1 MSAAG
6 LDQMQAAQAA
16 QHRKIQTTSAS
27 RQRQA
32 QTDKTVPGRKPGRGG
47 SPASGRHV
55 AGGSIVR
62 ENAHEGQ

>member
-32 QTDKTVPGRKPGRGG
+32 QTDKTVPGRSQGAVDHLRQAGM
-47 SPASGRHV
+47 SPA
-55 AGGSIVR
+55 A
-62 ENAHEGQ
+62 AL